1 MNGSTGLEVYNTY
14 TMSMRISFS
23 FFLIFRIILSS
34 PIVVLAHSQ
43 TPIKP
48 NTELDPNLLILPS
61 SFWRTLLNQKKICLI
76 TILVPKLY
84 PMFQKGP

>member
-48 NTELDPNLLILPS
+48 NTEIRSKPPYTAFKLLED
-61 SFWRTLLNQKKICLI
+61 TA
-76 TILVPKLY
+76 
-84 PMFQKGP
+84 